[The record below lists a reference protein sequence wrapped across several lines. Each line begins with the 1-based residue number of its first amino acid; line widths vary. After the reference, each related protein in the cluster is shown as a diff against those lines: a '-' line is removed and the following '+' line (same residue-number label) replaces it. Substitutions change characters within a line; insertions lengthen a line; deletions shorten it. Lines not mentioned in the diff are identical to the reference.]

1 MLIYFTDEIKNLTWS
16 YEYSPQDEIQV
27 DRAWYREDSLLV
39 QLSETDP
46 FVGRTTWSDLETLHY
61 QILLLKCFDH
71 LQDDHPDDSF
81 TLNHKEPFMSFRF
94 LSSALIK
101 QTRISGTAGFELLSI
116 MRKANGRLSVDF
128 SKSFSFGYPD
138 TAIVTPD
145 VSARPNPFRIV
156 VDNSK

>member
-27 DRAWYREDSLLV
+27 DRFWYTEDTLLL

-46 FVGRTTWSDLETLHY
+46 FVGRTMWSDLDALHY

-71 LQDDHPDDSF
+71 LEDDHPSDSV
-81 TLNHKEPFMSFRF
+81 TLNFKEPFMSFRF
-94 LSSALIK
+94 LSSAFIK
-101 QTRISGTAGFELLSI
+101 QARINGVTGFELLSI
-116 MRKANGRLSVDF
+116 VRKSNGRLAMDF
-128 SKSFSFGYPD
+128 SKSYSFAYPS
-138 TAIVTPD
+138 TAIIAPEP
-145 VSARPNPFRIV
+145 ARKINPFRIV